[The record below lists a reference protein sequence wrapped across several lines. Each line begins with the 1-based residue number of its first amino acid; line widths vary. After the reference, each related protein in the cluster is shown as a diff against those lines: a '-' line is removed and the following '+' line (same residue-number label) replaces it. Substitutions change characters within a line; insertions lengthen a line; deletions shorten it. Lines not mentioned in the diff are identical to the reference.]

1 MKQMHSPILFKISIV
16 LLAIVLTAASSPCV
30 YGQKINTK
38 KVIEEMMAGRRTQ
51 TLIPALTETYG
62 SFSVK
67 RAYQIQRNLAREL
80 SKELGALAGYKVAYA
95 SEAAQK
101 QFGMT
106 EPARGPLFRLQHV
119 PNGSKLPVDTFRE
132 MTLETEIAFTIG
144 KRIDHE
150 IEDVTQIKHYVQWV
164 HTAFD
169 AGDYR
174 FKADAAPK
182 VQDQIASGVGAHVF
196 VLGPAVCPSQVDVD
210 ALRLKLIRNGQV
222 LADSPAT
229 DVMGSPWNSL
239 LWCANHIVKLG
250 GTLEPGMVIVTG
262 TAAPA
267 YRAKGDGIKGDYIGD
282 CGPLGKVTMTLD

>member
-1 MKQMHSPILFKISIV
+1 MKQMNRPTLFGVSIV
-16 LLAIVLTAASSPCV
+16 VLTGALLAASGSHAFGRTV
-30 YGQKINTK
+30 DAK
-38 KVIEEMMAGRRTQ
+38 KMIEEMLAGRKTQ
-51 TLIPALTETYG
+51 TLIPAMTQTYG
-62 SFSVK
+62 SFSTK
-67 RAYQIQRNLAREL
+67 RAYQIQRSLARAL
-80 SKELGALAGYKVAYA
+80 SKELGSLAGYKVAYA
-95 SEAAQK
+95 SKAAQT

-106 EPARGPLFRLQHV
+106 EPASGPLFRLQRV
-119 PNGSKLPVDTFRE
+119 PNGSTLPSCTFRE

-144 KRIDHE
+144 KRINHAIKDVNE
-150 IEDVTQIKHYVQWV
+150 IKPYVQWV

-196 VLGPAVCPSQVDVD
+196 VLGPAVCPGEVDVD
-210 ALRLKLIRNGQV
+210 ALRLKLIRNGQM

-239 LWCANHIVKLG
+239 LWCASHIVKLG

-267 YRAKGDGIKGDYIGD
+267 YRAKGDDIKGRYVGD
-282 CGPLGKVTMTLD
+282 CGLLGKVTMTID